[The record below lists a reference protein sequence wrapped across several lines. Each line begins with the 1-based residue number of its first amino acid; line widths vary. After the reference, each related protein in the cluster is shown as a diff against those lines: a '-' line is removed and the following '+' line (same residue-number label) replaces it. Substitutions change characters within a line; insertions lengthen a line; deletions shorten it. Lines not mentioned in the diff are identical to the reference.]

1 MMKLTQTLLAA
12 STVLAASAGAA
23 FAAPAVG
30 LVGEK
35 TLVMFDTQKPAV
47 SETLEVVGVERLVG
61 IDLRPSNGTL
71 VGVTSEGVIVTID
84 LETGRTT
91 ELARMDKP
99 LALGEAPVVVDFNPA
114 ADRLRFMTG
123 TTNHRVHPDTGAVT
137 VDGSLAFEEGDMH
150 KGETPAIVAAAY
162 TNSHGKPEKTAMYNI
177 DATIGG
183 LIQQTKPN
191 DGTLKAI
198 GKLGLAATP
207 ATYAFDIQTTAD
219 GTNTAWLVADN
230 VVHTVDLKTGKAT
243 KTGEITG
250 ANRTVRDIA
259 VLAQM

>member
-1 MMKLTQTLLAA
+1 MKLTKTVLVA
-12 STVLAASAGAA
+12 STVLAASASFAW
-23 FAAPAVG
+23 AAPAVG

-35 TLVMFDTQKPAV
+35 TLVMFDTQKPVV
-47 SETLEVVGVERLVG
+47 SKTLEVEGVQRLVG

-71 VGVTSEGVIVTID
+71 VGVTPDGVIVTID
-84 LETGRTT
+84 LKTGRAA

-99 LALGEAPVVVDFNPA
+99 LAIGDAPIVVDFNPA

-162 TNSHGKPEKTAMYNI
+162 TNSHGKPEKTAMFNI

-198 GKLGLAATP
+198 GKLGLAAKP

-219 GTNTAWLVADN
+219 GSNTAWLVADN
-230 VVHTVDLKTGKAT
+230 VVHTVDLETGKAT
-243 KTGEITG
+243 RMADITG
-250 ANRTVRDIA
+250 TSGAVRDIA
-259 VLAQM
+259 VLPAM